1 MAIVKVAKGSKLC
14 EEFSSSGRDCIPSDG
29 DDARTGTD
37 EEEDADSG
45 LGSDCVDPVEL
56 GEDVG
61 EFCQVGDQ
69 KFLVPLE
76 LYELPDLRDILSVDT
91 WNDCLTEDERFAL
104 SEFLPDMEQD
114 TFWRTL
120 KELFSGANFHFG
132 SPLDDLF
139 GQMKG
144 GLLEPRVS
152 LYKQGLNFLERRKY
166 YYFLHKYQNSLVS
179 NLLQIKE
186 TWSSCAGYG
195 IEERLRLLNIMRS
208 QKVLMQENDEEM
220 LTLQSETESLDRQE
234 PFDFPA
240 SNAWSKMHKT
250 KRLYK
255 GQSNVERSLLP
266 ARTAHRGAAG
276 KPSIGLPPQVSGQ
289 LTESG
294 RYGKQNP
301 KGILKVVQKNLRK
314 KEPIEFGGYPSS
326 VMDRVHSV
334 DMKFRPRSSR
344 LPPTQMDQSLGY
356 ETVTGR
362 RARGQ
367 ISVDDPDEWD
377 YQVPG
382 QAYNNAGKES
392 AASSTRFLKQGKK
405 VESLKKLGA
414 EADRISLPENEW
426 QNDQDFRGGSKGVI
440 RLQLSSKGKNMHN
453 DTLMPHL
460 PPIDRTYNSY
470 SRDGRKKV
478 RNPEKQKK
486 PLLEFQID
494 PVKDM
499 IQQVGQVKLHG
510 DMNYAGKGSR
520 NDWVAGSPPFQQFHG
535 DDSDRMQADDLVFNH
550 PLDLNERR
558 KSKKLKIGNNQVN
571 KVNRNL
577 GSKKKA
583 SNRSAQLL
591 NDTEEQ
597 ASRGSLPYL
606 GSGPGARTFWGIN
619 KKKHEGNGERYVD
632 NLNGPTASDDDT
644 DSSSSKHFDDEEEI
658 NIDSKRMGYDNHF
671 SGLRLALDRLDN
683 DPPKNAKLLGK
694 ARKESLQVRA
704 GVASSSLL
712 DDNPNE
718 RSQVQKI
725 NIYSSRRKQKG
736 KTDKKLWSGSND
748 ANYYQD
754 PSHGILDDYSTAG
767 VLTNDSKVTLA
778 STGNGQ
784 MQPGLEALSDV
795 QKVYTAD
802 KKRKTK
808 NNKKNS
814 SGPSR
819 AEFQH
824 SHESGNMED
833 EDSYGQSRSA
843 KLLKRHQKVEIED
856 LDYGSRSPL
865 NQERLQMPLFD
876 NEPVKKKGKVE
887 RKYLNSRNEQD
898 VMNNEH
904 TAISSLHQVEDA
916 IVPKKRGKKTIGG
929 ETGPVRVTSPEQ
941 SLSEKRVVKDEYEA
955 KLPKKSSNLIKPSV
969 LTGFSFSII
978 HMLSAVRT
986 ALVTG
991 AEDSNKNGNTGR
1003 QKIKEE
1009 DQGKADGFGPDMSI
1023 TEVAGQRNLP
1033 SHSVQEIVN
1042 RVRFQPGDPSILKT
1056 QEPLQELVRGV
1067 LKIFSA
1073 KTAPLGA
1080 KGWKP
1085 LASYERASKSWSW
1098 VGPPPF
1104 HESIEV
1110 ETSPEAWG
1118 ISHKMLVKLVDSYAG
1133 WLKNGQET
1141 LRQLGSLPAPPAN
1154 LLPYLDEKERFRD
1167 LRAQKSLT
1175 TISPSS
1181 DEARA
1186 YFRKEEYLR
1195 YTVPDRAF
1203 AYTAAD
1209 GRKSVVAP
1217 LRRCG
1222 GKPTSKARDHF
1233 MLKPDRPPHV
1243 TILCLVRDAAARL
1256 PGSIGTRADVCTLLR
1271 DSQYIVEDVSD
1282 AQVNQVVSGALD
1294 RLHYE
1299 RDPCVQFDG
1308 ERKLWVYLHRERE
1321 DEDFEDDG
1329 TSSTKKWKRQ
1339 KKEGTESTEVGTV
1352 VADVA
1357 FNGSADQLASGSAA
1371 GYEMSPDINIE
1382 SSPVYSGCK
1391 DELVYNDLRPHVEE
1405 NVLPFIDV
1413 QQSMDSSPGS
1423 LRQNHRMGWE
1433 VLGPDSCH

>member
-1 MAIVKVAKGSKLC
+1 MAIVKVAKGSQLYA
-14 EEFSSSGRDCIPSDG
+14 EFASSCRDCIPSDV
-29 DDARTGTD
+29 DDAHTGTD

-45 LGSDCVDPVEL
+45 LGSDCVDSVEL
-56 GEDVG
+56 EQDVG

-76 LYELPDLRDILSVDT
+76 VYELPDLRDILSIDT

-120 KELFSGANFHFG
+120 KELFSGAIFHFG

-144 GLLEPRVS
+144 GLLEPGVS
-152 LYKQGLNFLERRKY
+152 LYKEAFNFLERRKH

-179 NLLQIKE
+179 KLLQIKE

-220 LTLQSETESLDRQE
+220 LTLQSETESLDREE
-234 PFDFPA
+234 PTDCLT
-240 SNAWSKMHKT
+240 SSAWSKTHKA
-250 KRLYK
+250 KRLYA
-255 GQSNVERSLLP
+255 GQSNTDRNLLG
-266 ARTAHRGAAG
+266 TGHRG
-276 KPSIGLPPQVSGQ
+276 KPSIEFSSQVSGQ
-289 LTESG
+289 FIESVKH
-294 RYGKQNP
+294 GKQNP
-301 KGILKVVQKNLRK
+301 KGILKVVQKNLAN
-314 KEPIEFGGYPSS
+314 KESIESGGYPSS
-326 VMDRVHSV
+326 VMDRVQSV

-344 LPPTQMDQSLGY
+344 LAPAQIDQSVGY
-356 ETVTGR
+356 EAVTGR
-362 RARGQ
+362 RARSQ

-382 QAYNNAGKES
+382 QAYHNAGKGS
-392 AASSTRFLKQGKK
+392 AVSSTRFLKQGKK
-405 VESLKKLGA
+405 ESLRKLGA
-414 EADRISLPENEW
+414 EVDRISPPENEW
-426 QNDQDFRGGSKGVI
+426 PNDQGCRGGSKGVI

-460 PPIDRTYNSY
+460 DRSYALY
-470 SRDGRKKV
+470 SRDARKKV
-478 RNPEKQKK
+478 RHTEKQKK
-486 PLLEFQID
+486 PLLEYQMD
-494 PVKDM
+494 PMKDM
-499 IQQVGQVKLHG
+499 IQQVGQVKMHG
-510 DMNYAGKGSR
+510 DMNYGGKGSR
-520 NDWVAGSPPFQQFHG
+520 NDWVSGSPPFQQFPG
-535 DDSDRMQADDLVFNH
+535 DDVNRIQADDLVFDH
-550 PLDLNERR
+550 PLNFNERGV
-558 KSKKLKIGNNQVN
+558 KKNKKLKMGNNQVS
-571 KVNRNL
+571 KVNSNFDL
-577 GSKKKA
+577 KKKS
-583 SNRSAQLL
+583 SNRFTQLL

-606 GSGPGARTFWGIN
+606 SSGQGARTFWNIN
-619 KKKHEGNGERYVD
+619 KKKHEGNGERYID
-632 NLNGPTASDDDT
+632 DLNGTTASDDDT
-644 DSSSSKHFDDEEEI
+644 DSSSSKHFDDEVET
-658 NIDSKRMGYDNHF
+658 NIDLKRMGYDSHLP
-671 SGLRLALDRLDN
+671 GVRLAPARLDS
-683 DPPKNAKLLGK
+683 DPAKKSKLMGK
-694 ARKESLQVRA
+694 VRKESLQVHG
-704 GVASSSLL
+704 GVANSSLL
-712 DDNPNE
+712 EENPNE
-718 RSQVQKI
+718 RSQVPKL

-736 KTDKKLWSGSND
+736 KADKKLWSGSND
-748 ANYYQD
+748 ANYYHD
-754 PSHGILDDYSTAG
+754 PSSHGMLDDYNSAG
-767 VLTNDSKVTLA
+767 MLANDSKETLA
-778 STGNGQ
+778 STRNGQ
-784 MQPGLEALSDV
+784 MQPTLEALNDV
-795 QKVYTAD
+795 HKVFIAD

-808 NNKKNS
+808 NNKKHL

-819 AEFQH
+819 TDFQH
-824 SHESGNMED
+824 SYESGNMEED
-833 EDSYGQSRSA
+833 DSYGQSRSA
-843 KLLKRHQKVEIED
+843 KLLKRHQKGKIED
-856 LDYGSRSPL
+856 LDYGSHSPL
-865 NQERLQMPLFD
+865 NHESLQMPLFD

-887 RKYLNSRNEQD
+887 TKYLKNRNEPD
-898 VMNNEH
+898 VVNDEL
-904 TAISSLHQVEDA
+904 TTISSLHQVEDA
-916 IVPKKRGKKTIGG
+916 VIPKKRGKKTIGG
-929 ETGPVRVTSPEQ
+929 ETGPVRVVSPER
-941 SLSEKRVVKDEYEA
+941 SMSEKRITKDEYEA

-978 HMLSAVRT
+978 HMLSAVRA
-986 ALVTG
+986 ALVIG
-991 AEDSNKNGNTGR
+991 AEESNKNGIAGR
-1003 QKIKEE
+1003 QKTEEE
-1009 DQGKADGFGPDMSI
+1009 DQGKSDGFGPDMSI
-1023 TEVAGQRNLP
+1023 TEVSGQRNLP
-1033 SHSVQEIVN
+1033 SLSVQEIVN
-1042 RVRFQPGDPSILKT
+1042 RVRLKPGDPSILKT

-1067 LKIFSA
+1067 LKIFSS

-1085 LASYERASKSWSW
+1085 LALYERASKSWSW
-1098 VGPPPF
+1098 VGPPML
-1104 HESIEV
+1104 HESTEV

-1118 ISHKMLVKLVDSYAG
+1118 ISHKMLVKLVDSYAS

-1339 KKEGTESTEVGTV
+1339 KKEGIESTEVGTV
-1352 VADVA
+1352 ADVGI
-1357 FNGSADQLASGSAA
+1357 NGSADQIASGSAA
-1371 GYEMSPDINIE
+1371 GYELSPDINIE

-1423 LRQNHRMGWE
+1423 LHQNHRMGWE